1 MVERHEN
8 LVVSHYPVRRS
19 PDFGSIGAVVGR
31 EVCVKLGD
39 KRYFAMYPDEETA
52 VAAVERLYLHAIRS
66 LGADENADYIGG
78 RSAL

>member
-1 MVERHEN
+1 MERHDN
-8 LVVSHYPVRRS
+8 LVVSHYPVMSQSTFPERK
-19 PDFGSIGAVVGR
+19 VEH

-39 KRYFAMYPDEETA
+39 NRYFARYPDEERA
-52 VAAVERLYLHAIRS
+52 AAAVERLYLHAIRS